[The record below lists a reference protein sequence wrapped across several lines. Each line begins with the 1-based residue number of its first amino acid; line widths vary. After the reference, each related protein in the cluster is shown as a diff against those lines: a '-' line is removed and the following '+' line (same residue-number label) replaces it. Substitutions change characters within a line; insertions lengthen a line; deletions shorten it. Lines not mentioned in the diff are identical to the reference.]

1 MGGRRPRTG
10 PRTRDAALPAP
21 AAGRAQTRSWAAGEA
36 RAPAS
41 GRSDGGQAE
50 ARSAGTRAR
59 WDRRRRPPWAQ
70 GSRGQRCLR
79 LCPPRAQPWW
89 AGRQPR
95 TTARPDVAS
104 FPGDA
109 RLSCCSRGPACL
121 ARPAWHRFLD
131 TPTPRKQPA
140 PPQLLPGPGCPSPDP
155 DGEHSPLLYATQ
167 GQEQK
172 PTPGR
177 DRGGESIFS
186 LLFFS
191 SIKRIKNPSP
201 VCVSLLCE
209 AHSGALEGWRWTLPT
224 SVALHLGRESW
235 GGLGARAHLLLS
247 LSSERLAERVDA
259 LGPAFLRCFQQGAA

>member
-41 GRSDGGQAE
+41 GHSDGGQAE

-59 WDRRRRPPWAQ
+59 RDRRQRPPWAQ
-70 GSRGQRCLR
+70 GSRGRRCLR

-95 TTARPDVAS
+95 TTARPGVAS
-104 FPGDA
+104 VPRDA

-131 TPTPRKQPA
+131 TPTPWKQPA
-140 PPQLLPGPGCPSPDP
+140 PLPQPLPGPGCPSPGP
-155 DGEHSPLLYATQ
+155 GGEHSPLPYATQ

-177 DRGGESIFS
+177 NRGGESIFS

-191 SIKRIKNPSP
+191 SIKRIKNPSSL
-201 VCVSLLCE
+201 CVSLLCAAHTPGPWWAGSGLRRPRWPSTWAGRAGE
-209 AHSGALEGWRWTLPT
+209 AWGLAPT
-224 SVALHLGRESW
+224 CSA
-235 GGLGARAHLLLS
+235 
-247 LSSERLAERVDA
+247 
-259 LGPAFLRCFQQGAA
+259 